1 MESHRRRCVNG
12 FNLVE
17 WYWSLL
23 YSQIEEETYPLLDI
37 DDSQLSP
44 EQLEEKK
51 KQRFLKSTREGKA
64 KAKEEREKAKLEKVY
79 IIFLKLVHEC
89 LFPI

>member
-1 MESHRRRCVNG
+1 MESHRRRYVNA

-17 WYWSLL
+17 RYWSLL
-23 YSQIEEETYPLLDI
+23 YNSQIEEETYPLLDI
-37 DDSQLSP
+37 DDSQLTP

-64 KAKEEREKAKLEKVY
+64 KAKEEREKAKLEKVS
-79 IIFLKLVHEC
+79 FV
-89 LFPI
+89 